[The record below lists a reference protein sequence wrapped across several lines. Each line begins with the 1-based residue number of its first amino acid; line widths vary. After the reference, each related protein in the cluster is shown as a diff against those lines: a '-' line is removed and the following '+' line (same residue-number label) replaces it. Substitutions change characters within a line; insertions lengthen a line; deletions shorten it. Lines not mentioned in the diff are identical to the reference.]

1 MTIIKNFPR
10 ILHGGDWNP
19 DQWLEHPEII
29 DQDFELMDKAHC
41 NTFSLGIFS
50 WGQIEVEEGKYDFS
64 WLDSVMNRCAERG
77 KKVFLATPSA
87 ARPRMDGSALP
98 RNRSRRCEP
107 RAPPVDDPSERLS
120 QLPRLPRRGP
130 AH

>member
-1 MTIIKNFPR
+1 MTIIKNFPY

-50 WGQIEVEEGKYDFS
+50 WGQIEVEEGKYDF
-64 WLDSVMNRCAERG
+64 
-77 KKVFLATPSA
+77 KKSFSPPPPPPAPDGWVCATPKPLSPTRTACA
-87 ARPRMDGSALP
+87 ARG
-98 RNRSRRCEP
+98 
-107 RAPPVDDPSERLS
+107 
-120 QLPRLPRRGP
+120 
-130 AH
+130 

>member
-1 MTIIKNFPR
+1 MTIIKNFPY

-50 WGQIEVEEGKYDFS
+50 WGQIEVEEGKFDFS
-64 WLDSVMNRCAERG
+64 WLDSVMDRCAKRG
-77 KKVFLATPSA
+77 
-87 ARPRMDGSALP
+87 LP
-98 RNRSRRCEP
+98 F
-107 RAPPVDDPSERLS
+107 
-120 QLPRLPRRGP
+120 
-130 AH
+130 

>member
-1 MTIIKNFPR
+1 MTIIKNFPY

-87 ARPRMDGSALP
+87 ARPG
-98 RNRSRRCEP
+98 
-107 RAPPVDDPSERLS
+107 
-120 QLPRLPRRGP
+120 
-130 AH
+130 